1 MLISLPAGSAE
12 TDAFRFTLMPPPGD
26 ATFVLLGVDVLIE
39 RAFCSSVSD
48 TSNIS
53 SCIATSDC
61 RQRGAQAF
69 LKTAI
74 LVKPD

>member
-1 MLISLPAGSAE
+1 MLLPLSEGSTE

-26 ATFVLLGVDVLIE
+26 SSFVLLGADVLIE

-53 SCIATSDC
+53 SCIATSEY
-61 RQRGAQAF
+61 RQRGTEAF
-69 LKTAI
+69 LKSANP
-74 LVKPD
+74 VQAD